1 MMLRSA
7 QKPVGLQ
14 TQKLWERTRIT
25 PRYHCALGVI
35 SIKRAD
41 VSGVSKNGHQDMFAI
56 GTHLGRSRA
65 FR

>member
-1 MMLRSA
+1 MPGLA

-25 PRYHCALGVI
+25 PRYHRALGVI

-41 VSGVSKNGHQDMFAI
+41 VSSASRNGHQDMFAI
-56 GTHLGRSRA
+56 GTRPGKSRA

>member
-1 MMLRSA
+1 MPGSA

-25 PRYHCALGVI
+25 PRYHRTLGVI
-35 SIKRAD
+35 SIKLAD
-41 VSGVSKNGHQDMFAI
+41 VFGASRNGHQAMFAI
-56 GTHLGRSRA
+56 GTRLGKSRA